1 MNIVFFGSG
10 RFAVKSLEA
19 LVSAGH
25 NIALVVT
32 QPDKP
37 KGRRLNYLPTEVKVK
52 AQELKLNTYQPQN
65 PNSQEAVDYLQK
77 FPADVFMVIA
87 YGHILKNQ
95 VLGLPK
101 LYPLNVHASLLPR
114 YRGAAPINWA
124 IINGEKET
132 GISIIKMNERMDA
145 GDILLQ
151 KKLAIEQDDTAQ
163 TLEEKLAILAA
174 RASLEAID
182 IIGKSSMKFIGQEG
196 GQEGLPAGRQASFA
210 PKLEKSHGLIN
221 WNNDALSIVNQIRGL
236 IPWPGAFTY
245 YNGRLV
251 KIWSARVSENKDTA
265 KAARILSI
273 SKKGIIIGC
282 AKGAVEIRELQ
293 LEGGKRL
300 TVEAF
305 LAGHKLVV
313 GDCFAP
319 LK

>member
-1 MNIVFFGSG
+1 MDIVFFGSG
-10 RFAVKSLEA
+10 QFAVKSLEA
-19 LVSAGH
+19 LLKAKH

-32 QPDKP
+32 RPDKP
-37 KGRRLNYLPTEVKVK
+37 KGRHLNYLPTEVKVK
-52 AQELKLNTYQPQN
+52 AQELKLKCYQPEN
-65 PNSQEAVDYLQK
+65 PNVEESLDYLRQ
-77 FPADVFMVIA
+77 FPADLFIVIA
-87 YGHILKNQ
+87 YGHILKNPL
-95 VLGLPK
+95 LGLPR
-101 LYPLNVHASLLPR
+101 LYPLNLHASLLPK
-114 YRGAAPINWA
+114 YRGAAPISWA

-132 GISIIKMNERMDA
+132 GISVIKMNELMDA

-163 TLEEKLAILAA
+163 MLEEKLAILAA

-182 IIGKSSMKFIGQEG
+182 IIGKGSIEFIRQRAQES
-196 GQEGLPAGRQASFA
+196 SFA

-251 KIWSARVSENKDTA
+251 KVWSARVSENKDAA

-273 SKKGIIIGC
+273 SKKDIIVGC
-282 AKGAVEIRELQ
+282 AEGAVEITELQ

-300 TVEAF
+300 SVEAF

-313 GDCFAP
+313 GDKLA
-319 LK
+319 

>member
-1 MNIVFFGSG
+1 MDIVFFGSG
-10 RFAVKSLEA
+10 RFAVQSLEA

-37 KGRRLNYLPTEVKVK
+37 KGRRLNYLPTEVKVN

-87 YGHILKNQ
+87 YGHILKNPL
-95 VLGLPK
+95 LGLPK
-101 LYPLNVHASLLPR
+101 LYSLNLHASLLPK

-124 IINGEKET
+124 IVNGEKET
-132 GISIIKMNERMDA
+132 GVSVIKMNELMDA

-174 RASLEAID
+174 GAALEAIE
-182 IIGKSSMKFIGQEG
+182 IIEKGSIRFI
-196 GQEGLPAGRQASFA
+196 RQDSREASFA

-221 WNNDALSIVNQIRGL
+221 WNNDALNIVNQIRGL

-251 KIWSARVSENKDTA
+251 KIWSASPNNSV
-265 KAARILSI
+265 ARAGEILEI
-273 SKKGIIIGC
+273 SKRGIIIGC
-282 AKGAVEIRELQ
+282 AKGALEIRELQ

-300 TVEAF
+300 SVPAF
-305 LAGHKLVV
+305 LSGHKLTL
-313 GDCFAP
+313 GDKFG
-319 LK
+319 